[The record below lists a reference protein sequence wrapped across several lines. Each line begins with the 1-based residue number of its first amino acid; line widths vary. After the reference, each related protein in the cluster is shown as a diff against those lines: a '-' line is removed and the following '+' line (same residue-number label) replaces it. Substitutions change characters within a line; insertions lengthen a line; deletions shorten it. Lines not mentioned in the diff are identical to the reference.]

1 MNIIHIGL
9 PKTGTTTL
17 QKEIFPHISK
27 RKKTLF
33 LENNDLNKILNT
45 SDKKNLKEKKIKG
58 KNFFLSYEGLISPEG
73 NPYFFREKSLENK
86 LIFGYD
92 CHILITIRD
101 PESFLNSVYL
111 QNINTFNLKRE
122 KDYFLS
128 KKEFAKKM
136 KQRKKIDYINY
147 WCLEMYKLNDL
158 INIYKK
164 LFKNV
169 TILKMEAFNNP
180 ELIKRVFNINNT
192 DAKKISQIFNQ
203 KKINQSPGK
212 IIVKIAFFLEGFLN
226 LFNLSLKELYNISKK
241 YQNKVDNSIF
251 RKITILRKLFKG
263 ILYLINFRY
272 IYTFFLKKIIKEDKY
287 KCDFTQFKY
296 YNLKEEE
303 KFFKNFPL
311 IKQYKNK

>member
-1 MNIIHIGL
+1 MA
-9 PKTGTTTL
+9 
-17 QKEIFPHISK
+17 KEIDYGTSK
-27 RKKTLF
+27 KIVSKEWKPDYGPDKLNIKSGVTAIGVREF
-33 LENNDLNKILNT
+33 LIAYNINLNT

-192 DAKKISQIFNQ
+192 DAKKISEIFNQ

-226 LFNLSLKELYNISKK
+226 LFNLSLNELYNISKK

-263 ILYLINFRY
+263 IL
-272 IYTFFLKKIIKEDKY
+272 
-287 KCDFTQFKY
+287 
-296 YNLKEEE
+296 
-303 KFFKNFPL
+303 
-311 IKQYKNK
+311 